1 MKRISI
7 FAAAASLLML
17 SATVSKAQS
26 PTTTYPYLYP
36 TFVEGQVIL
45 SGGKE
50 EQRKMNVHLR
60 YDNLHYIDEGI
71 VKSAFLTDVLAVE
84 IGNDV
89 FLPMGGQMF
98 RVAAKDEKGFV
109 LEEII
114 GDFEA
119 SVESGGAYG
128 TSSTT
133 SATMKLSS
141 VQSDSQLGQTY
152 MNILNEKSQGVELR
166 VETRLWLYTSSGLK
180 VRATKKE
187 VGESLGEDNSAEWKA
202 FLKTHK
208 IKWKEAQSLLQVV
221 DYLSE
226 KH

>member
-1 MKRISI
+1 MKHRTVL
-7 FAAAASLLML
+7 AAAASIMMFLP
-17 SATVSKAQS
+17 SVSKAQS

-36 TFVEGQVIL
+36 TFVEGKVIL

-50 EQRKMNVHLR
+50 EQKKMNVHLR
-60 YDNLHYIDEGI
+60 HDNLHYIDEGI

-89 FLPMGGQMF
+89 FLPVEGQML

-109 LEEII
+109 VEEIK
-114 GDFEA
+114 GDFEG

-133 SATMKLSS
+133 SATMKLTSI
-141 VQSDSQLGQTY
+141 QSDSQLGQTY
-152 MNILNEKSQGVELR
+152 MNILNEKSQGMELR
-166 VETRLWLYTSSGLK
+166 VESKLYLYVSGIK
-180 VRATKKE
+180 IRATKKD
-187 VGESLGEDNSAEWKA
+187 VGEFLGEDRAAEWKS

-208 IKWKEAQSLLQVV
+208 IKWKEPQSLLMVV

-226 KH
+226 

>member
-1 MKRISI
+1 MKHRTVL
-7 FAAAASLLML
+7 AAAASLMML
-17 SATVSKAQS
+17 LPSVSKAQS

-36 TFVEGQVIL
+36 TFVEGKVIL

-50 EQRKMNVHLR
+50 EQKKMNVHLR
-60 YDNLHYIDEGI
+60 HDNLHYIDDGI

-84 IGNDV
+84 IGGDV
-89 FLPMGGQMF
+89 FLPVEGQML

-109 LEEII
+109 VEEIK
-114 GDFEA
+114 GDFEG

-133 SATMKLSS
+133 SATMKLTSI
-141 VQSDSQLGQTY
+141 QSDSQLGQTY

-166 VETRLWLYTSSGLK
+166 VESKLYLYVSGTK
-180 VRATKKE
+180 IRATKKD
-187 VGESLGEDNSAEWKA
+187 VGDFLGEGKAGEWKT

-208 IKWKEAQSLLQVV
+208 IKWKEPQSLLLVV

-226 KH
+226 IQ